1 MKVFAI
7 SDLHLSF
14 GSDKPMDIFGAHW
27 EDHPERLKEAWTRS
41 VSEEDVVLIP
51 GDISWAMKL
60 HEAEADLLFVHALPG
75 TKVIIKG
82 NHDYWWASVSKVK
95 QALPASIIPLQN
107 TAVRFG
113 EVGIAGSRLWIDPD
127 LSLEDATDEDRRLFH
142 RELGRFSLSLKDM
155 PHDVEVRIVMTHF
168 PPIAL
173 DGRVGRAVQAAT
185 DFGCHTWVFGHMH
198 LGTMDYDG
206 FNRTIG
212 STRYEFVSADYLEF
226 RPKLIYDTDN
236 PRS

>member
-1 MKVFAI
+1 MKVFAL

-14 GSDKPMDIFGAHW
+14 GSDKPMNIFGAHW
-27 EDHPERLKEAWTRS
+27 EDHPVRIREAWERS
-41 VSEEDVVLIP
+41 VSADDVVLVP

-60 HEAEADLLFVHALPG
+60 HEAGADLSFVHALPG
-75 TKVIIKG
+75 TKVIVKG
-82 NHDYWWASVSKVK
+82 NHDYWWTTLSKVR
-95 QALPASIIPLQN
+95 QALPPSIIPLQN
-107 TAVRFG
+107 TAVRFE

-127 LSLEDATDEDRRLFH
+127 LSLEDATEEDRKIFH
-142 RELGRFSLSLKDM
+142 RELGRFSLSLAAM
-155 PHDVEVRIVMTHF
+155 PHDVKVRIIMTHF

-198 LGTMDYDG
+198 LGTLDYDG